1 MQANAKKPAI
11 SGLVRRDFLKQA
23 ALAGAAAGPLSGLL
37 AGGARNAWADTT
49 ALSVFAPLPPDPA
62 PPGDAKFSEAALA
75 SWEQAH
81 NAKVNYEAVA
91 WPQLHDKMATNFASG
106 THVWDVIYM
115 SGWVPEFLKFVQPFS
130 DKLSPG
136 LVADMPKSSFSTVT
150 WDGKSY
156 GAVFTLSLLT
166 LFYNTEHFEK
176 AGIKEPPKTWDDL
189 KRYAKELTR
198 DGHYGWVLNYGD
210 PAGIGGVAS
219 YWMTYLQQAGGKM
232 YGADG
237 MPVFNDAA
245 GVDALQLMVDLY
257 KNGTDPG
264 SISYVGINDA
274 TNVMLAGK
282 ASMMMNWPFTW
293 KPAQD
298 PSGSKI
304 AGKLGGAILPAGPAG
319 TASIDGTDA
328 WTIAANTKQPDLSRE
343 LIEFYLSPD
352 VQKQQ
357 ALQTGWLPIRISLLQ
372 DPEVQKALPNAAV
385 VLEQAQHPYDSFVTP
400 DYNQVTQAIG
410 TEVQK
415 TLQGSKTPKQAMQ
428 ESFDQVTAIVKKR
441 G

>member
-1 MQANAKKPAI
+1 MRKIIGTPA
-11 SGLVRRDFLKQA
+11 SSLGRRDFLKQT
-23 ALAGAAAGPLSGLL
+23 ALAGAALGPLAGLI
-37 AGGARNAWADTT
+37 AGSARPAWADTT
-49 ALSVFAPLPPDPA
+49 EISVFAPLPPDPA
-62 PPGDAKFSEAALA
+62 PPGDAKFSQDALA
-75 SWEQAH
+75 AWEQAH
-81 NAKVNYEAVA
+81 SAKVNYEAVA

-106 THVWDVIYM
+106 AHVWDVIYM
-115 SGWVPEFLKFVQPFS
+115 SGWVPEFAKFLQPYAE
-130 DKLSPG
+130 KLSPD
-136 LVADMPKSSFSTVT
+136 LVSDMPPSSFSTVK
-150 WDGKSY
+150 WQGKNY

-176 AGIKEPPKTWDDL
+176 AGLTEPPKTWDDL

-232 YGADG
+232 YGDDG
-237 MPVFNDAA
+237 MPVFNNEA

-257 KNGTDPG
+257 NNGTDPG

-274 TNVMLAGK
+274 TNVMLSGK

-298 PSGSKI
+298 PTQSKI
-304 AGKLGGAILPAGPAG
+304 AGKLGGAVLPAGPAG

-328 WTIAANTKQPDLSRE
+328 WTVSADAKNPDLCRQ
-343 LIEFYLSPD
+343 LVEFYLSPD

-357 ALQTGWLPIRISLLQ
+357 ALQTGWLPIRLSMLA
-372 DPEVQKALPNAAV
+372 DADVQKALPNAAV
-385 VLEQAQHPYDSFVTP
+385 VLEQSKHPYDSFVTP
-400 DYNQVTQAIG
+400 DYNEVTQAIG
-410 TEVQK
+410 TEIQK
-415 TLQGSKTPKQAMQ
+415 TLQGAKTAKQAIQ
-428 ESFDQVTAIVKKR
+428 ECSDQVTAIVKKR

>member
-1 MQANAKKPAI
+1 MKFPKSAGEM
-11 SGLVRRDFLKQA
+11 SGLGRREFLKRT
-23 ALAGAAAGPLSGLL
+23 ALAGAAAAAVPSLMSV
-37 AGGARNAWADTT
+37 ASRPAWADTVD
-49 ALSVFAPLPPDPA
+49 LSVFAPLPPDPS
-62 PPGDAKFSEAALA
+62 PPGEAKFSQDAFAA
-75 SWEQAH
+75 WQQA
-81 NAKVNYEAVA
+81 NGAKVTYDAVA

-115 SGWVPEFLKFVQPFS
+115 SGWVPEFAKFIRPFA
-130 DKLSPG
+130 DNLPADVVK
-136 LVADMPKSSFSTVT
+136 DMPPSCFSTVK
-150 WDGKSY
+150 WNGNNY

-166 LFYNTEHFEK
+166 LFYNTEHFQQ
-176 AGIKEPPKTWDDL
+176 AGLTEPPKTWDDL
-189 KRYAKELTR
+189 KRYTKELTR
-198 DGHYGWVLNYGD
+198 DGHFGWVLNYGD
-210 PAGIGGVAS
+210 PAGIGGVGS

-237 MPVFNDAA
+237 MPVFNTAE
-245 GVDALQLMVDLY
+245 GVDALQLMIDLFH
-257 KNGTDPG
+257 NGTDPG

-298 PSGSKI
+298 PTSSKI
-304 AGKLGGAILPAGPAG
+304 AGKLGGALLPAGPAG

-328 WTIAANTKQPDLSRE
+328 WTIAADTKNPELAQK
-343 LIEFYLSPD
+343 LIEFYLDPA

-357 ALQTGWLPIRISLLQ
+357 ALQTGWLPIRLSMLA
-372 DPEVQKALPNAAV
+372 DPEVQKALPNAQV
-385 VLEQAQHPYDSFVTP
+385 VLEQSQHPYDSFVTP
-400 DYNQVTQAIG
+400 DYNEVSQAIG

-415 TLQGSKTPKQAMQ
+415 ALQGSKTAKEAIQ
-428 ESFDQVTAIVKKR
+428 ESSDQVTAIVKKR